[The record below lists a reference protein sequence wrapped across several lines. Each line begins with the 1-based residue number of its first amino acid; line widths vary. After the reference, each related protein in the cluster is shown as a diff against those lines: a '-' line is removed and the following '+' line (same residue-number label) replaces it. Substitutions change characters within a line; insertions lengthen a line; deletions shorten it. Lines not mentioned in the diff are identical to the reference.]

1 MSLTTSWQG
10 YTSPDLLQPTAST
23 THDNTLYWCQL
34 SPDNPKL
41 VQCYSLAP
49 PRIFEFEDLESSVTA
64 LALSHNSFLPLY
76 LSSATRTRLT
86 LWTVPVATD
95 NSTNQQIT
103 AELDCC
109 NGEVVTQLRF
119 NQSSSFLICC
129 SGAKLFVFKLG
140 RILELSAIFEG
151 HSLPITCLSFFSI
164 NPNLVVTCSQDRTF
178 RIWDISNHKALHE
191 SPLLS
196 SSPLISTRIHP
207 SQDVIMLGAADGTI
221 WLFEWF
227 SDVRKCFV
235 TFELDMKIH
244 FMFSPSS
251 PNKIPLSPTPKTSN
265 FNATIQTIN
274 SGSETKL
281 KEEVPTP
288 YQSWNLTG
296 AHFCSPLNDTSPPSY
311 LSPALSHPTYLMLTT
326 ESSLLIINSNTG
338 TIEYTTNLLEELG
351 SITAHTKSIMQT
363 QFTHSPISS
372 QEYYFL
378 AVLSPHDIT
387 LFVRFKIPD
396 LSKGWKLDKPLNFQ
410 ATSPLLKSS
419 PLSLQLSAKP
429 TSKETLSFSKPSSS
443 SGTRSKKPTHSLD
456 QPIVFHTKIKSSG
469 YGQTAKNKMFV
480 PQSFKSLSSRR
491 PISKSQPCL
500 RKKEYTISDRFPS
513 KEKGKVLMIKQNG
526 GVRSLSCSSDG
537 EILACGLID
546 STIALLSDAS
556 SGKHL
561 LYTADDK
568 SRVLRGHTGRVEC
581 LGWSH
586 SGKHLVS
593 ASNAE
598 CLLWDVRGLR
608 SLLSIGNST
617 SQPVAHIQFFYLDK
631 FILLTHG
638 PELCLYAYA
647 LEDTTKPSD
656 DIKRYLNLN
665 TWKVALRVTQLVHS
679 ITACS
684 AANAFFSHI
693 ALLGLSNRT
702 LAIHDLNADKQ
713 VGSLQ
718 LDRVV
723 SSIHQYEGS
732 KYCGVQTD
740 AFNMFITGAVQEG
753 IRVWD
758 LRANQCVVKY
768 SLHKNSLMPVDCRVS
783 PCGRFIATG
792 SEDKCVYVYDLRGST
807 RVYVEKIMGFSDVTT
822 RLLFRPSNPELI
834 VSTLDSYLHAFR

>member
-1 MSLTTSWQG
+1 MSLTTLWQG
-10 YTSPDLLQPTAST
+10 YTSQTLLQPTAT
-23 THDNTLYWCQL
+23 TKYNNTLYWCQL

-49 PRIFEFEDLESSVTA
+49 PRLFEFEDLESSITA
-64 LALSHNSFLPLY
+64 LALSNNSSLPLF
-76 LSSATRTRLT
+76 LSSATSTRLSI
-86 LWTVPVATD
+86 WTVPVTD
-95 NSTNQQIT
+95 SCTNQQIT

-109 NGEVVTQLRF
+109 NGDVVTQLRF
-119 NQSSSFLICC
+119 NPSSKLLVCC

-140 RILELSAIFEG
+140 KFLELNAIFEG

-164 NPNLVVTCSQDRTF
+164 NTNLSVTCSQDRTF
-178 RIWDISNHKALHE
+178 RIWDISNNIALYE
-191 SPLLS
+191 SSLLS
-196 SSPLISTRIHP
+196 AAPLISTETHP
-207 SQDVIMLGAADGTI
+207 SQDVVMLGAADGTI

-227 SDVRKCFV
+227 NDVRKCFM

-251 PNKIPLSPTPKTSN
+251 PRKSLLSPTPPKTQN

-274 SGSETKL
+274 SETETE
-281 KEEVPTP
+281 KEEVLASR
-288 YQSWNLTG
+288 QSWNLTG
-296 AHFCSPLNDTSPPSY
+296 AYFYSPVNEFPLSY
-311 LSPALSHPTYLMLTT
+311 LSPALSHPTYLLLTT
-326 ESSLLIINSNTG
+326 KSSLLIINSNTG
-338 TIEYTTNLLEELG
+338 TIEYTTNLLEDLG
-351 SITAHTKSIMQT
+351 SIGSHAKSITHT
-363 QFTHSPISS
+363 QFTESPVSS
-372 QEYYFL
+372 QEFYFL
-378 AVLSPHDIT
+378 AILSPHDIT
-387 LFVRFKIPD
+387 LFLKFKIPD
-396 LSKGWKLDKPLNFQ
+396 LSKEWELDKPLNFQ
-410 ATSPLLKSS
+410 ASSPLHKSS
-419 PLSLQLSAKP
+419 PLSTQLSAKP

-443 SGTRSKKPTHSLD
+443 SGNRCKKQPQSLD

-469 YGQTAKNKMFV
+469 YGQTPKSKMFA
-480 PQSFKSLSSRR
+480 PQNCKSLSARR

-500 RKKEYTISDRFPS
+500 RKKEYAISDRFPS
-513 KEKGKVLMIKQNG
+513 REKGKIQMIKQNG

-537 EILACGLID
+537 EILGCGLID
-546 STIALLSDAS
+546 GTIALLSDPS
-556 SGKHL
+556 SCKHL

-568 SRVLRGHTGRVEC
+568 PRVLNGHTGRVEC

-617 SQPVAHIQFFYLDK
+617 SQPIGHIQFFYVDK

-638 PELCLYAYA
+638 SELCLYAYA
-647 LEDTTKPSD
+647 LENSAKQYD

-665 TWKVALRVTQLVHS
+665 TWKIALRVNQPVHS

-713 VGSLQ
+713 VGLIQ
-718 LDRVV
+718 LDRVANI
-723 SSIHQYEGS
+723 IHQYEGS

-740 AFNMFITGAVQEG
+740 AFNMFLTSAVQEG

-758 LRANQCVVKY
+758 LRAKQCVVKY
-768 SLHKNSLMPVDCRVS
+768 SLHKNNAMPLDCKVS
-783 PCGRFIATG
+783 PCGRLIATG

-822 RLLFRPSNPELI
+822 HLLFRPSCPELI
-834 VSTLDSYLHAFR
+834 VSTLDSYLHAFK